1 MFNTVKRILQWT
13 KEYRGRLVLGFIC
26 SFFNTWFSVV
36 PIMAAAWC
44 LTQAVESVWGGRTFD
59 GTLVWKS
66 LIVIIGSI
74 LFRWGTAYWRAKL
87 QESIGY
93 EVAAVQRIR
102 IGEQLKHVSLGYFSQ
117 HRIGDILA
125 AVTTELSVLELQS
138 MKMVDVVVN
147 GYINLAAILIGFL
160 FFCPQVSLIALT
172 GALLSAFALHGISR
186 QSERTAD
193 SNHKA
198 SEDLSAA
205 AIEYVRGLPV
215 VKSFGQQGA
224 AAAAMKKAC
233 GDSKSINIRIEKGF
247 VPWNC
252 LHLLFMK
259 LASVALVLTA
269 AALALQGSL
278 PIMMFFLIIT
288 FSFTLFASVENVNDA
303 AHVLGVVDSA
313 MNHLEQLAQAGSID
327 DGGAD
332 VKLNRYDIILKNV
345 GFSYDN
351 REVLHDITCMIPQN
365 STTAVVGPSGSGK
378 STLCNLIARF
388 YDVNSGSVCVGGHDV
403 REFTCDSLLK
413 NISMVF
419 QNVYLF
425 HDTIRNNIKFGMPD
439 ATQSQIIDAAKAA
452 QCHDF
457 IMALPGGYDT
467 VVGEGG
473 SSLSGGEKQRIS
485 IARAIL
491 KNAPIVILDE
501 ATASIDPENEHLIQQ
516 ALSALTRGKTII
528 IIAHRLATIEQA
540 DQILVVEDGRIVQRG
555 THREL
560 IGRPGVYQ
568 RFIEVRQRTEGWSIE
583 T

>member
-1 MFNTVKRILQWT
+1 MFKTVKRILNWT
-13 KEYRGRLVLGFIC
+13 KEYRGRLIIGFVC
-26 SFFNTWFSVV
+26 SFFNTWFSAV
-36 PIMAAAWC
+36 PVMAAAWY
-44 LTQAVESVWGGRTFD
+44 LSQVVGSVWKGKTFD

-66 LIVIIGSI
+66 LLVIIVSI
-74 LFRWGTAYWRAKL
+74 FFRWITSYWRAKL

-93 EVAAVQRIR
+93 EVAAAQRIR

-117 HRIGDILA
+117 HRLGDILA

-138 MKMVDVVVN
+138 MKMVDAVVN
-147 GYINLAAILIGFL
+147 GYINMAAIIIGFL
-160 FFCPQVSLIALT
+160 FFCPQVSLIALA

-186 QSERTAD
+186 QSELTAD

-205 AIEYVRGLPV
+205 AIEYIRGLPV

-233 GDSKSINIRIEKGF
+233 WDSKNINIRIEKGF

-252 LHLLFMK
+252 LHLLFLK
-259 LASVALVLTA
+259 LASVALVLIA
-269 AALALQGSL
+269 AVLALQESL
-278 PIMMFFLIIT
+278 LFFLIVI
-288 FSFTLFASVENVNDA
+288 FSFTLFASVENVNNA
-303 AHVLGVVDSA
+303 AHVLKVVDSA

-327 DGGAD
+327 SGGAD
-332 VKLNRYDIILKNV
+332 VKLNNYNIIFKNA
-345 GFSYDN
+345 GFSYEK
-351 REVLHDITCMIPQN
+351 REVLHDITCTIPQN
-365 STTAVVGPSGSGK
+365 FTTAVVGPSGSGK

-388 YDVNSGSVCVGGHDV
+388 YDVNSGSVSVGGHDV
-403 REFTCDSLLK
+403 REFTCDSLMK
-413 NISMVF
+413 NISIVF

-439 ATQSQIIDAAKAA
+439 ATEDQIIAAAKSA

-457 IMALPGGYDT
+457 ITALPNGYDT

-473 SSLSGGEKQRIS
+473 SSMSGGEKQRIS

-491 KNAPIVILDE
+491 KDAPIVILDE

-516 ALSALTRGKTII
+516 ALSALTSEKTII
-528 IIAHRLATIEQA
+528 TIAHRLATIEQA
-540 DQILVVEDGRIVQRG
+540 DQILVVENGRIVQRG

-560 IGRPGVYQ
+560 IGKPGVYQ
-568 RFIEVRQRTEGWSIE
+568 RFIEVRQRTEGWKIE
-583 T
+583 A